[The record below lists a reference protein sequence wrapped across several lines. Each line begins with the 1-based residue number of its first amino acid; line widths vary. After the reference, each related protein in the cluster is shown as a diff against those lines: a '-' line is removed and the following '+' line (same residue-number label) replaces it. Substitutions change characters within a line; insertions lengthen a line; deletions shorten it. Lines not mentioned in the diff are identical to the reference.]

1 MNKAMNITKLADKIM
16 QVELHIGRWSG
27 RKRDKDETEAVLAKH
42 GAEKGAASV
51 NKMIIPMECFKRLN
65 AADSQ
70 LDDEHKRLTL
80 PIRRGV
86 YALATSGY
94 FNYTTIMNKLKN
106 EREKAVDEFITKLY
120 PDELNNTQQRMGGLY
135 KQEDYPAP
143 GDLWKRFYCE
153 FDMTPLPDNSQLQKL
168 VGIPDEEIEA
178 LIKSADEHA
187 ERRVKSMQKAAYMKL
202 LEPVEKLAGILS
214 KDEKVYATT
223 FGAVESALELAHTFN
238 VGDDPEF
245 NNLVTSI
252 RRSLTG
258 YRINDVRRD
267 KGAKKKAGH
276 RAQAAMK
283 EIEEAMAG
291 YFPEPKDSNAVAT
304 Q

>member
-1 MNKAMNITKLADKIM
+1 MNITKLSDKIM
-16 QVELHIGRWSG
+16 QVELHVGRYSG
-27 RKRDKDETEAVLAKH
+27 RKKDKDETEAVLAKH
-42 GAEKGAASV
+42 GAEKGAANV
-51 NKMIIPMECFKRLN
+51 NKMIISKSCYKRIDTI
-65 AADSQ
+65 DSQ
-70 LDDEHKRLTL
+70 LASEHARLTL

-86 YALATSGY
+86 AALASSGY

-106 EREKAVDEFITKLY
+106 EREKAVDEFVTKLY

-135 KQEDYPAP
+135 KAEDYLQPHEVRP
-143 GDLWKRFYCE
+143 RFYCE
-153 FDMTPLPDNSQLQKL
+153 IDISPLPDNSQLQKL

-178 LIKSADEHA
+178 IIADADSRA
-187 ERRVKSMQKAAYMKL
+187 EERVKGMQKAAYMKL
-202 LEPVEKLAGILS
+202 LEPVEKLAGILV

-245 NNLVTSI
+245 NNLVTNI

-258 YRINDVRRD
+258 YSINDVRRD
-267 KGAKKKAGH
+267 RGAKKKAGR

-291 YFPEPKDSNAVAT
+291 YFPETKDSNAVAT